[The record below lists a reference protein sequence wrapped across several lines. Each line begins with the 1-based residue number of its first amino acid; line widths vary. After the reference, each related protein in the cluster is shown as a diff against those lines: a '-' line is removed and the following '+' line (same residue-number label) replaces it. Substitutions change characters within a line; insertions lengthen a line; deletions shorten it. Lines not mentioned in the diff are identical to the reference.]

1 MLLSIQEN
9 MVLQLARLVAGIG
22 ASLGRFAAEPLT
34 TLQAQIARLAVPAGV
49 SQAARTAVKS
59 ATKSATK
66 FAMTSAAPAALTAND
81 QWSRVSG
88 VLTNAIAGAREAGQL
103 QSAATRQLDLA
114 QYALYT
120 LRDELSAVMSVPG
133 RREPASVHVLD
144 ASPSRAVV
152 QALAA

>member
-34 TLQAQIARLAVPAGV
+34 TLQAQIAGLAVPAGV
-49 SQAARTAVKS
+49 SQAARTAV
-59 ATKSATK
+59 KSATK

>member
-1 MLLSIQEN
+1 MLVLLSVQEK
-9 MVLQLARLVAGIG
+9 MVSQLARLVAGMG

-34 TLQAQIARLAVPAGV
+34 TWLTHSARLAVPAGV
-49 SQAARTAVKS
+49 SQVARMASKA
-59 ATKSATK
+59 ATKL
-66 FAMTSAAPAALTAND
+66 AMTSAAPVALTAND

-103 QSAATRQLDLA
+103 QFAATRQLDLA

-144 ASPSRAVV
+144 ANPSRAVV